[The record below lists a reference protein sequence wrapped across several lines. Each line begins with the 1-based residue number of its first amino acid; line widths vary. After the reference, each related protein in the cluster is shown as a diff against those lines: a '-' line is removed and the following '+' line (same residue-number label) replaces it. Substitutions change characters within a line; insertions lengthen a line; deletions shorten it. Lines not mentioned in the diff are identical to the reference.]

1 MLLYHSELNKCVFYG
16 HVEGLLMVYLVKY
29 IFKNSP
35 FSVLTFQILKEYF
48 DRCGKEVT
56 GTLPK
61 QWKCHRNAWGEDAE
75 GDL

>member
-1 MLLYHSELNKCVFYG
+1 MCVLWACGGTTNGVFG
-16 HVEGLLMVYLVKY
+16 Q
-29 IFKNSP
+29 IFFFNSP